1 VKNLE
6 VEKIINK
13 ANENIKK
20 GVVIATGIGVF
31 AAISDGTNI
40 LLRRRV
46 EKESPIYPKDLSGKW
61 ELPGG
66 AMELNDLGEEYSS
79 SFRNTLIRE
88 VEEETGLKIADVPKI
103 VLLPAVLKRSS
114 IEKLG
119 LIDFAFVVPI
129 LYPISYTMYVKYNT
143 PEYEAKLKKGEI
155 RWIPIKKIDKVEI
168 VSERM
173 KYLLNIAIDYVKQHP

>member
-1 VKNLE
+1 MIKLE
-6 VEKIINK
+6 RVINK
-13 ANENIKK
+13 AREQLNR
-20 GVVIATGIGVF
+20 GGAIATGIGVF

-40 LLRRRV
+40 LLRLRV
-46 EKESPIYPKDLSGKW
+46 EKGSPIYPKDLSGKW

-66 AMELNDLGEEYSS
+66 TMELNDLGEEYSS

-88 VEEETGLKIADVPKI
+88 VKEETGLKITNGPKI

-119 LIDFAFVVPI
+119 LIDFAFVIPI

-155 RWIPIKKIDKVEI
+155 QWISIRKIDKVEI

-173 KYLLNIAIDYVKQHP
+173 KYLLNVAIDHIKQHL